1 MQFHPEFKS
10 RPNQTHPLF
19 RGFIGGSSLLSTR
32 RKRGIGLEFKYPLG
46 IIDSGIGGLSVVN
59 AVRALLPAE
68 DIIYFGKPP

>member
-1 MQFHPEFKS
+1 M
-10 RPNQTHPLF
+10 
-19 RGFIGGSSLLSTR
+19 
-32 RKRGIGLEFKYPLG
+32 EFKYPLG